1 VTIAAGPVISRPD
14 VGKREVDKRVST
26 PNGSK
31 ERKTLTS
38 PTPLKLSP
46 RTP

>member
-1 VTIAAGPVISRPD
+1 VAGPFISRTD

-26 PNGSK
+26 LNGSK
-31 ERKTLTS
+31 ERETLTP
-38 PTPLKLSP
+38 PTLLKLSP